1 MVVTERDELRK
12 KVAEAVETELAL
24 YDEGDTVDYGAIAD
38 RILALLPPPPTVL
51 VGAHTLDR
59 LRAGEMVE
67 LECGVALGAASDL
80 PQQPKLEWRETGLS
94 GGFEELRLNHL
105 VVGFVFE
112 KADGYG
118 FIGSAGARTEFSR
131 SFRARAEARS
141 AVERA
146 VKEAL
151 GWPK

>member
-1 MVVTERDELRK
+1 MTREDLLQKVSAAIDE
-12 KVAEAVETELAL
+12 TL
-24 YDEGDTVDYGAIAD
+24 YAYSHGEMSDDMAKES
-38 RILALLPPPPTVL
+38 ILALIPP
-51 VGAHTLDR
+51 
-59 LRAGEMVE
+59 
-67 LECGVALGAASDL
+67 
-80 PQQPKLEWRETGLS
+80 QPKLEWREAGLS

-131 SFRARAEARS
+131 SFRARAEARA
-141 AVERA
+141 AVEKA

-151 GWPK
+151 YLTKVVRSGPEPIESPWAEDE